1 VLASAIGLS
10 VCIAFVLLNMI
21 RINFL
26 CTGDSG
32 RCVYD
37 GVGSVVVI
45 GVVVVFWVE
54 SCGGDW

>member
-1 VLASAIGLS
+1 V
-10 VCIAFVLLNMI
+10 
-21 RINFL
+21 
-26 CTGDSG
+26 

-45 GVVVVFWVE
+45 GVVVVFWVK